1 MTDDGVDRLR
11 ALGIKMDMMEVRM
24 GEFGIYTC
32 RCNPGMKSHGNDCAN
47 FPGQEYG
54 REKMPP
60 PVTSA
65 CGCPQDAFYHTSYCK
80 IFPGQ
85 IKGEENVAEYETPM
99 DAAYTFMKGVGLDP
113 TPDAV
118 SQLTEV
124 FLPCLR
130 IMCERPWDPNGKTWR
145 KSGRLGVLSDARK
158 KWERIWERL
167 WIHGKA
173 HDDSVF
179 DGINYLGFVLRSEDN
194 GWGEWGQPRMPEES
208 NGEDV

>member
-11 ALGIKMDMMEVRM
+11 ELGVKMEVRM
-24 GEFGIYTC
+24 GEYGIYRC
-32 RCNPGMKSHGNDCAN
+32 KCNPGVKSHGNDCAY

-54 REKMPP
+54 SEKMTW
-60 PVTSA
+60 V
-65 CGCPQDAFYHTSYCK
+65 CGCPPDAPYHASYCL

-85 IKGEENVAEYETPM
+85 IMEQKDTAEYDTSM
-99 DAAYTFMKGVGLDP
+99 DAAFAFMSGVGLNP

-118 SQLTEV
+118 AQLVEV

-130 IMCERPWDPNGKTWR
+130 IMCGRPWDPNGKTWR